1 LIQKSSVLTTTVLV
15 TGAKGFIGKNLIV
28 ALNAAEEFSVLS
40 YTRENKIDELEGLV
54 KQSDAIVHLAGEN
67 RPQNLAAFDEVNA
80 GLTQTLCSVIR
91 QTGRTIPLL
100 LASSTQAEEDNP
112 YGRSKRAAE
121 QLVEKLAAESG
132 NPVYIY
138 RLPGVFG
145 KWCKPNYNS
154 VVATFCHNIA
164 NDLPIQTDDE
174 LTELNLVYIDDVV
187 EDFMR
192 VIERSV
198 EAVLRPEIAPL
209 YTITLGKLVTQ
220 IRAFKNCRDN
230 LISEAV
236 GQGLV
241 RALYAT
247 YVSYMSPEQFSYTLP
262 RYSDERGLF
271 VEMLKTKESGQFS
284 FFTV

>member
-1 LIQKSSVLTTTVLV
+1 MIQKSSVLTTTVLV